1 MLLTREEVCIMN
13 QSADFI
19 NLVERLSKLERQ
31 SQILKIILSIVLIFL
46 GAIFLM
52 GQKLSKNNILAAENF
67 F

>member
-1 MLLTREEVCIMN
+1 MN